1 MSSINV
7 LDSSG
12 AVVALNT
19 PNADGQATMA
29 NSRPVAIA
37 SDQST
42 VPVKQGD
49 VSTTGNITALNANLT
64 AGLATTNSAVQ
75 LNLTGASG
83 FAVDIRG
90 TWSGTIQFQGTINNN
105 NWFVL
110 ACVPAGS
117 AANVAAVT
125 STTAN
130 GAWIGNASG
139 LLAIRATFSAFTSG
153 TATVTARA
161 MQVNGL
167 TFNLPSGQT
176 TQPVS
181 GTVAVS
187 ALSGN
192 AAVIGAAAEDA
203 ATATAPVI
211 TGGVVRTSSAPT
223 TLAAGDAARAT
234 MSRGAALVMKPY
246 SVAEAG
252 WNGSAALTTTSAV
265 ALAPAP
271 GAGLKRHLTAI
282 QAINTGAS
290 TVDLI
295 ILDGVTERWRLPL
308 PLNVPVSIT
317 FPTELVTTAAEALNV
332 ILSATGTVRVNGQGY
347 ISA

>member
-12 AVVALNT
+12 AVVAVNT
-19 PNADGQATMA
+19 PNDDGQATMA

-42 VPVKQGD
+42 VPVNQSD
-49 VSTTGNITALNANLT
+49 VSATGNITTLNANLT
-64 AGLATTNSAVQ
+64 AGVATGNSAVQ

-83 FAVDIRG
+83 FAIDVRG
-90 TWSGTIQFQGTINNN
+90 TWTGTIQFQGTINNS

-110 ACVPAGS
+110 ASIPAGS
-117 AANVAAVT
+117 AANVATVS
-125 STTAN
+125 STTTN

-187 ALSGN
+187 GLSGSS
-192 AAVIGAAAEDA
+192 AVIGAAAEDA

-211 TGGVVRTSSAPT
+211 TGGVVRDNSAPT
-223 TLAAGDAARAT
+223 TLVAGDAARAT
-234 MSRGAALVMKPY
+234 MSRGAALVVKPY

-252 WNGSAALTTTSAV
+252 WNGSAALTTTTAA
-265 ALAPAP
+265 ALIAAP

-308 PLNVPVSIT
+308 PINVPVSIA
-317 FPTELVTTAAEALNV
+317 FPTELVMTAAAALNV
-332 ILSATGTVRVNGQGY
+332 NLGAAGTVRVNGQGY
-347 ISA
+347 TSA